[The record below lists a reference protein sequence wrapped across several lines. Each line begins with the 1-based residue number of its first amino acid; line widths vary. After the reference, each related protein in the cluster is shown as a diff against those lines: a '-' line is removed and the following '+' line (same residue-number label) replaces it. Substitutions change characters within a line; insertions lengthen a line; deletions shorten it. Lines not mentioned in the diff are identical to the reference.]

1 VLFFCYQG
9 FDTHK
14 KYENQNLIKV
24 IKIFHIAAI
33 SCSALFGCKTDV
45 TLMSS
50 IKFLPRRLSQAI
62 FVALTFNLAVCHGD
76 DNGSKNKIIKPAMP
90 SGLGAEQVV
99 DVPDVV
105 YPLPSITYLPNN
117 GDSTLKRIIS
127 DNPVPYLLKGIN
139 EIWQGTSDEYQN
151 ASSGNGPDE
160 YLSDPIVDKAV
171 WEDNI
176 SYVIAVTNNRTNE
189 ESIRAFLDD
198 RRSKN
203 YSVIDGYGPLTEEY
217 VANSESY
224 TDIAVPTTAQVLQDE
239 HYLADSNDGSAY
251 TGNQDAALGS
261 VVALVSALRNAHA
274 STSAPKY
281 IFSTPR
287 PWRMADD
294 GSLEFLGTD
303 KNYTCVDSSGTENTH
318 IVDLYT
324 TSVSVVPGLM
334 CNRRPHSSSHHD
346 SGLYTEDTENR
357 RKDGGYPSGHTNA
370 GFLAAMAYAYALP
383 QRYSEMV
390 MRASDLGESRIL
402 AGMHSPVDVIGG
414 RIQSMIVTSWALN
427 QSDIYDTAVAAY
439 NQAQSHFGDLAEAAG
454 MSLYDFAHRTV
465 EDEAGLIDGDNV
477 NIEVYDNNIYS
488 DHEANKA
495 LYRFRMTYGLSQD
508 ASKAGQEPIVPDGA
522 EALLKSRQP
531 YLTDD
536 QRRAVL
542 YTTSI
547 DSGYPIL
554 DETNGWGRLDLVT
567 AADGYGA
574 FLGDVHVVMDADEG
588 AFNAHDR
595 WQNDISGEGMLS
607 KDGSG
612 QLTLTGTNTYSGGT
626 LVKGGTLEAES
637 TSAFG
642 KGDLYVED
650 GTVQVDADG
659 ALEIAGNFTMDAGTL
674 ELLMDADHRQLKVDG
689 VVFLEG
695 GELRL
700 DFSDFEPAKGST
712 VTLLTG
718 RVIKGQFDHVTAEG
732 YSVTLEYRDTR
743 VLAHLGH
750 RKGHHQRAV
759 RSSDEQRLQRYAEM

>member
-1 VLFFCYQG
+1 
-9 FDTHK
+9 
-14 KYENQNLIKV
+14 
-24 IKIFHIAAI
+24 
-33 SCSALFGCKTDV
+33 
-45 TLMSS
+45 MSS
-50 IKFLPRRLSQAI
+50 TKFLPTRLSQAI
-62 FVALTFNLAVCHGD
+62 VVALALNLAACNN
-76 DNGSKNKIIKPAMP
+76 DNNDSTDEITKPSMP
-90 SGLGAEQVV
+90 SGLGVEQTVDAPVV
-99 DVPDVV
+99 F

-117 GDSTLKRIIS
+117 GDGTLKRIIS
-127 DNPVPYLLKGIN
+127 DNPVPYLLRGIN
-139 EIWQGTSDEYQN
+139 RIWQGTSHEYQN
-151 ASSGNGPDE
+151 ASSGNGPDS
-160 YLSDPIVDKAV
+160 YLDDPIVDASI
-171 WEDNI
+171 WEENI
-176 SYVIAVTNNRTNE
+176 AYVISVTNNRTDE
-189 ESIRAFLDD
+189 EAILAFLDD

-217 VANSESY
+217 VTNSEAY
-224 TDIAVPTTAQVLQDE
+224 TDIAVPTTAQVLEDE

-251 TGNQDAALGS
+251 TGNQDATLGA
-261 VVALVSALRNAHA
+261 VVALVSAFRDAHA
-274 STSAPKY
+274 STSGSKY

-287 PWRMADD
+287 PWRMDDD
-294 GSLEFLGTD
+294 GILKFLGTD
-303 KNYTCVDSSGTENTH
+303 KAYTCVDSSGTENSH

-427 QSDIYDTAVAAY
+427 QSDIYDKAVAAY

-465 EDEAGLIDGDNV
+465 EDEAGLIDGNNV

-495 LYRFRMTYGLSQD
+495 QYRFRMTYGLSQD

-542 YTTSI
+542 YTTAI

-554 DETNGWGRLDLVT
+554 DQTNGWGRLDLVT

-574 FLGDVHVVMDADEG
+574 FLGDVHVVMDAGEG
-588 AFNAHDR
+588 AFNAHDWWR
-595 WQNDISGEGMLS
+595 NNISGEGMLS

-612 QLTLTGTNTYSGGT
+612 QLTLTGANTYNGGT

-637 TSAFG
+637 ISAFG
-642 KGDLYVED
+642 LGDLYVED

-659 ALEIAGNFTMDAGTL
+659 ALVLAGNFTMDGGTL
-674 ELLMDADHRQLKVDG
+674 ELVMDDDDSQMAVDET
-689 VVFLEG
+689 VYLDG

-700 DFSDFEPAKGST
+700 DFSDYEPATDST
-712 VTLLTG
+712 VTLVTG
-718 RVIKGQFDHVTAEG
+718 KVIRGEFAEVTAEG
-732 YSVTLEYRDTR
+732 YTVTLEYSDTS
-743 VLAHLGH
+743 VVAHLT
-750 RKGHHQRAV
+750 
-759 RSSDEQRLQRYAEM
+759 L